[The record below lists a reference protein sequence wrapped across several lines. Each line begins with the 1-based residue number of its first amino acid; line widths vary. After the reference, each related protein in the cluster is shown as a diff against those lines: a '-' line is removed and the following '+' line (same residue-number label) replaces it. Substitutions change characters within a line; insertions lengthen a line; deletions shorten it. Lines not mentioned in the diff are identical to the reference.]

1 MLFIVFKR
9 LEGFECSTFQGGRGS
24 EQPGGEGGEGFQDLR
39 RGEGT
44 KAEIS
49 PPFDFLDAHF
59 DLLIHRIYSFERLI
73 IYSAHERGRLSHSLT
88 LLAMTLL
95 LPLLA
100 YLIFTHFA
108 ADFVKCVNSQNHPLF
123 KAKCRLQGTF

>member
-9 LEGFECSTFQGGRGS
+9 LEGFECSTFQGGRS
-24 EQPGGEGGEGFQDLR
+24 AEQPGGEGGEGFQDLR

-88 LLAMTLL
+88 LLAML

-100 YLIFTHFA
+100 YLIFTH
-108 ADFVKCVNSQNHPLF
+108 C
-123 KAKCRLQGTF
+123 CRFREMCK